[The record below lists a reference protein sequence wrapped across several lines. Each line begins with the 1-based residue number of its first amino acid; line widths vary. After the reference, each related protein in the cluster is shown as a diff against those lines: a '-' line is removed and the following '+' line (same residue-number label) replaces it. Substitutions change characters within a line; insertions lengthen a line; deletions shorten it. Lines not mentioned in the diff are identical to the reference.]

1 MYVIKW
7 AEEAAWA
14 VGIAGAIFILE
25 MAASTERVDDWP
37 SYFAAMGGGL
47 ARMVAATLLNQFR
60 QLQAKRQPTP
70 SALG

>member
-14 VGIAGAIFILE
+14 VGMAGGIFILE

-47 ARMVAATLLNQFR
+47 ARVVAAVLLNQVR
-60 QLQAKRQPTP
+60 TLQAARRPKP
-70 SALG
+70 S